1 MAVIDK
7 NKLLGSSEK
16 GGELMVRPTTSL
28 VGSPGG
34 KITETSDEK
43 DVVYTISTKL
53 VKIDKFLK
61 GNLDAEKVAQ
71 KKEQKQK
78 EDELRAEQE
87 ADKEKPDDKKQ
98 RKETPK
104 SLIPKMSFLDGIK
117 KFLGDVLMGWLVF
130 RLIKFLPKIVSFLKP
145 AAAFVEWV
153 LKWGG
158 KLLDGLITLV
168 DWGYKAVEATRG
180 FVGNLFGEKGVEAFD
195 NITGTLNTV
204 FNLIGAIGLAALAFT
219 NEWGNQDGGQDRR
232 NRIKNKNRQERL
244 KDPEYKN
251 KFDERVKSRRQYK
264 RQQTIDKWKK
274 RFGIDQP
281 KVQGPKQPNLFDKM
295 KKRFTPDPTAVKK
308 PSIGQRLGNWWESGA
323 AGRKKLGTQITEGAA
338 NLQKRTTSTIA
349 GLGDSF
355 NKNISKPLGDL
366 AEKFSPKQMIR
377 KLADSDLAGSKGAK
391 RLIALIE
398 SPVLKKWLGRAPLI
412 GDAIIFISDLLRGV
426 HWTRALMRTAT
437 AFGIDW
443 GFGALIS
450 ASVAAAPFTGG
461 ASLALTGALTA
472 AYMAADQLG
481 GWALKGEDYHQG
493 DGIGQVLGDKLAN
506 AIGLPK
512 KAGMAGEEGKAW
524 DSMFGGSG
532 TPKVDPEKVMKGLT
546 DKEKEAIARV
556 DGKNV
561 KDDKDKNKISKEFGM
576 KGKTY
581 DLSKT
586 MGGLSREDFEALGT
600 RDQER
605 INRRI
610 SIWRN
615 QNKEEWVAS
624 VKGNA
629 NNIVSTNGVSNKVN
643 GVSSSASYEEGAEET
658 IVVKSGSQQEV
669 TPDTKTNES
678 LTPVIV
684 GGGGEGDSEVADALY
699 KGG

>member
-264 RQQTIDKWKK
+264 RQQTIDNWKK

-308 PSIGQRLGNWWESGA
+308 PGIGQRIGNWWESGA
-323 AGRKKLGTQITEGAA
+323 AGRKKLGTQITDTASSVRKGTEEFISTKNKQLN
-338 NLQKRTTSTIA
+338 NLLEKVSP
-349 GLGDSF
+349 
-355 NKNISKPLGDL
+355 NKWL
-366 AEKFSPKQMIR
+366 QR
-377 KLADSDLAGSKGAK
+377 LADAGDDVVGSRGARRLLDLMG
-391 RLIALIE
+391 
-398 SPVLKKWLGRAPLI
+398 SPVLKKWLGKAPLI
-412 GDAIIFISDLLRGV
+412 GDAIIFISDILNGV
-426 HWTRALMRTAT
+426 HWARALMRTAT
-437 AFGIDW
+437 AFAIDY

-450 ASVAAAPFTGG
+450 ATVLAAPVTGG
-461 ASLALTGALTA
+461 ASLALTAALTA
-472 AYMAADQLG
+472 AYMAADRMG
-481 GWALKGEDYHQG
+481 GHAIRGEDYHPG

-506 AIGLPK
+506 ALGLPK
-512 KAGMAGEEGKAW
+512 KAGMPGEEGKAW

-532 TPKVDPEKVMKGLT
+532 TPKVDPDKIMKGLT
-546 DKEKEAIARV
+546 DEEREVIARV
-556 DGKNV
+556 DGR
-561 KDDKDKNKISKEFGM
+561 M
-576 KGKTY
+576 
-581 DLSKT
+581 L
-586 MGGLSREDFEALGT
+586 
-600 RDQER
+600 
-605 INRRI
+605 
-610 SIWRN
+610 
-615 QNKEEWVAS
+615 
-624 VKGNA
+624 
-629 NNIVSTNGVSNKVN
+629 KV
-643 GVSSSASYEEGAEET
+643 
-658 IVVKSGSQQEV
+658 IRMIRMR
-669 TPDTKTNES
+669 TK
-678 LTPVIV
+678 
-684 GGGGEGDSEVADALY
+684 
-699 KGG
+699 